1 MRGGSGVVTSPGYPG
16 NYGNQADCTWIL
28 LAEPGD
34 TISVIFTDFQTEEKY
49 DYLEVEGSEPP
60 TIWWVDRFIHIYIFD
75 LMCYC
80 LGFFLCALC
89 VLFGYCAAEKFHYVA
104 LWHFGSVHL
113 CQIQCLFTLKRFSA
127 WEWDESES
135 GCRCLSRGIFPGGK
149 AHSRLD
155 SDAESPF
162 KCDDEQFKALHRD
175 TRITI
180 SICFGSGWKVG
191 IFGKAVLLTVSLD
204 IWCFNFKK
212 SNKLSQCFWSEIPN
226 GRAEYQ
232 TSIHFQ
238 YWLVFSDPIEYRK
251 KKSCQIPM
259 SKKMNRQ

>member
-1 MRGGSGVVTSPGYPG
+1 
-16 NYGNQADCTWIL
+16 
-28 LAEPGD
+28 
-34 TISVIFTDFQTEEKY
+34 
-49 DYLEVEGSEPP
+49 
-60 TIWWVDRFIHIYIFD
+60 
-75 LMCYC
+75 MCYC
-80 LGFFLCALC
+80 LGFFFYVRA
-89 VLFGYCAAEKFHYVA
+89 LFGYCAAEKFHYVA

-127 WEWDESES
+127 WEWGDESES

-204 IWCFNFKK
+204 IRRFNFKK

-238 YWLVFSDPIEYRK
+238 HWLEFSDPIEYRK
-251 KKSCQIPM
+251 RINLSVPNSNVQESESAVIFVCDLFRSWYVCIKI
-259 SKKMNRQ
+259 